1 MNSTNLRAGIPE
13 DSNSVAAS
21 EAGVESSPVGRVW
34 AFLRGPYPT
43 LVSRVVLG
51 GMLLLA
57 GLTKLGVPGAFA
69 DNINSY
75 QMGLPPAL
83 VKAMAVGL
91 PPVEIGL
98 GLWLLV
104 GLFTRFAAAISGLLM
119 AVFTIAITQ
128 AWLRGLIISCG
139 CVAGGEDTA
148 NPLGLAILRA
158 LGPVGDYLANEKAG
172 PEAILRDIVLLLM
185 AVHLIFVPTVFALDA
200 LRRRPLLEEEE

>member
-1 MNSTNLRAGIPE
+1 MNLRATLHK
-13 DSNSVAAS
+13 
-21 EAGVESSPVGRVW
+21 ESRTTTATTRLGTQGRLWGRIW

-43 LVSRVVLG
+43 LVSRLLLG
-51 GMLLLA
+51 GMMLLA

-75 QMGLPPAL
+75 QMGLPPG
-83 VKAMAVGL
+83 VVQVMAVGL
-91 PPVEIGL
+91 PPLEIGL

-104 GLFTRFAAAISGLLM
+104 GLFTRFAAAVSGVLM
-119 AVFTIAITQ
+119 AIFTIAITQ

-172 PEAILRDIVLLLM
+172 PDAILRDIILLLM
-185 AVHLIFVPTVFALDA
+185 AVHLVLVPTVFALDD
-200 LRRRPLLEEEE
+200 LRRRYAEQDQ